1 MAKSM
6 KFELNRAGVRAL
18 MQSEEMQAVLLEYAN
33 EIGDRAGEG
42 YEAYVGRNRANVS
55 VRTETEEAARDNFNN
70 NTLLKSL
77 GGGKK

>member
-33 EIGDRAGEG
+33 KIGDRAGEG

-55 VRTETEEAARDNFNN
+55 VRTATEEAARDNFNN